1 VEVFLFSVN
10 AVLPV
15 ILTVAAG
22 YLLRAIGMVDDSF
35 VAKANKLCF
44 KVFLPLSLFV
54 SLYDMDLSQ
63 LAEWKLPVF
72 TIAVI
77 VGAALI
83 LCLIVPRFEKSRPR
97 CGSMIQAMFRGNFL
111 LMGMAVAES
120 MFGKEGLQAVAVI
133 LPITIIFYNAL
144 AVIVLTHFGEGNG
157 EHSWKNTA
165 LAIIKNPLIIASVLG
180 ILFALLKIKL
190 PTFLSKPINSL
201 SGVASP
207 LALMM
212 LGAQFDFSRLRGNLK
227 PAMLCT
233 VVRLIVIPAIV
244 LPIAALVGFRGP
256 QMAAVFILVGAP
268 TAVSSFI
275 MADSMG
281 CDGEL
286 AGQLIVLTTLCSA
299 FTMFATSAALRFVG
313 WL

>member
-1 VEVFLFSVN
+1 MEVFIFSVN

-15 ILTVAAG
+15 ILIVAAG
-22 YLLRAIGMVDDSF
+22 YALRAFGAVDEKF
-35 VAKANKLCF
+35 VSKANRLCF
-44 KVFLPLSLFV
+44 RLFLPLSLFE
-54 SLYDMDLSQ
+54 SLYDLDMSA

-77 VGAALI
+77 TAAVLL
-83 LCLIVPRFEKSRPR
+83 LCLVVPRLEKSRPR
-97 CGSMIQAMFRGNFL
+97 CGSMIQAIFRGNFL

-120 MFGKEGLQAVAVI
+120 MFGKEGVAAVAMI
-133 LPITIIFYNAL
+133 LPITIVFYNAF
-144 AVIVLTHFGEGNG
+144 AVIVLSHFGEGKG
-157 EHSWKNTA
+157 EHSFKNT
-165 LAIIKNPLIIASVLG
+165 LIGIVKNPLIIASVVG
-180 ILFALLKIKL
+180 VAFALLKIRL
-190 PTFLSKPINSL
+190 PVFLAKPISSI

-212 LGAQFDFSRLRGNLK
+212 LGAQFDFKRLKGNLG
-227 PAMLCT
+227 PAFLCT
-233 VVRLIVIPAIV
+233 AARLVLIPAIV
-244 LPIAALVGFRGP
+244 LPIAAAVGFRGP

-268 TAVSSFI
+268 TAVSSFV

-286 AGQLIVLTTLCSA
+286 AGQLIVLTTVCSA
-299 FTMFATSAALRFVG
+299 FTMFATSAVLRAVG

>member
-1 VEVFLFSVN
+1 MEVFIFSIN

-15 ILTVAAG
+15 ILMVAMG
-22 YLLRAIGMVDDSF
+22 YLLRAIGMVDEAF
-35 VAKANKLCF
+35 VSKANRLCF
-44 KVFLPLSLFV
+44 RIFLPLSLFE

-77 VGAALI
+77 VGAAVA
-83 LCLIVPRFEKSRPR
+83 LCLVVPRLEKSRPR

-120 MFGKEGLQAVAVI
+120 MFGKEGLQAVAMI

-144 AVIVLTHFGEGNG
+144 AVIVLSHFGEGKG
-157 EHSWKNTA
+157 DHSLKNT
-165 LAIIKNPLIIASVLG
+165 LLGIVKNPLIIASVLG
-180 ILFALLKIKL
+180 VIFALLKIRF
-190 PTFLSKPINSL
+190 PTFIAKPVSTL

-212 LGAQFDFSRLRGNLK
+212 LGASFDFKRLRGNLK
-227 PAMLCT
+227 PAFLCT
-233 VVRLIVIPAIV
+233 AVRLVLIPAIV
-244 LPIAALVGFRGP
+244 LPIAAAVGFRGP

-268 TAVSSFI
+268 TAVSSFV

-286 AGQLIVLTTLCSA
+286 AGQLIVLTTICSA
-299 FTMFATSAALRFVG
+299 FTMFATSAVLRSVG